1 MNAFSCL
8 VALVVAFFLVRPC
21 SAQCELEQLYPLD
34 AVSSAAFGTA
44 LTVDSGTLAVG
55 VPNDDQTSFNSGAV
69 EIYELTDAQWHKT
82 AKLKASNVL
91 QGAGF
96 GSTLSLSGD
105 RLLVGAP
112 GVSAYIFDRTGGSWV
127 ESAVLPPPS
136 GAAPLF
142 GRALSLSGD
151 TAAIGSFFILAPGV
165 GSVFLYEKAGGV
177 WGQVAELSSSDGANG
192 DGFGSA
198 VAVSGTTLVAGA
210 PDHSAGD
217 LKTGAAYVFERTPSG
232 WVETDK
238 LTASDGTLGDQFGG
252 QVTLY
257 GDSALI
263 GAARDQAVGIG
274 AGAAYLFER
283 TATGWNELTKLVA
296 SNPTGGILD
305 PFASFDEFGSAVA
318 LGPGSAFVGS
328 PGHDGA
334 AKDAGPVY
342 LFTASGQPGA
352 LLAAMPASLSLS
364 AGGVQ
369 DFAFETCAQF
379 AGKTYLV
386 LGSASGDSPG
396 LLVDGL
402 ILPLNGPDPW
412 LPFTLANPN
421 SSVLVGTLGAL
432 GTTGQASASLVVPPA
447 ASATL
452 AGLVL
457 HHAVLVLDVPG
468 SAQALVTSHSAAV
481 TLVP

>member
-1 MNAFSCL
+1 M
-8 VALVVAFFLVRPC
+8 
-21 SAQCELEQLYPLD
+21 
-34 AVSSAAFGTA
+34 
-44 LTVDSGTLAVG
+44 
-55 VPNDDQTSFNSGAV
+55 
-69 EIYELTDAQWHKT
+69 
-82 AKLKASNVL
+82 
-91 QGAGF
+91 
-96 GSTLSLSGD
+96 
-105 RLLVGAP
+105 
-112 GVSAYIFDRTGGSWV
+112 
-127 ESAVLPPPS
+127 
-136 GAAPLF
+136 
-142 GRALSLSGD
+142 
-151 TAAIGSFFILAPGV
+151 
-165 GSVFLYEKAGGV
+165 
-177 WGQVAELSSSDGANG
+177 
-192 DGFGSA
+192 
-198 VAVSGTTLVAGA
+198 
-210 PDHSAGD
+210 
-217 LKTGAAYVFERTPSG
+217 
-232 WVETDK
+232 
-238 LTASDGTLGDQFGG
+238 
-252 QVTLY
+252 
-257 GDSALI
+257 
-263 GAARDQAVGIG
+263 GIG

-334 AKDAGPVY
+334 AKDAGTVY

-412 LPFTLANPN
+412 LAFTLANPN